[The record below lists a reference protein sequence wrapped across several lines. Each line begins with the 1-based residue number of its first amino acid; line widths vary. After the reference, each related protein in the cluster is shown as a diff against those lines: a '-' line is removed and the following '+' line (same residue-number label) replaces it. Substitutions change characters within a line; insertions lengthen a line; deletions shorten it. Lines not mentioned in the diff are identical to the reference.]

1 MSRASTW
8 PGKSSGMATVPG
20 LPSRKPMRM
29 LSCGAMGTPW
39 KPSGMVSERRA
50 MTLFLRAH
58 KTSARVMQH
67 ARAEVG
73 ARVECEPARG
83 SKCADSAT
91 MARTGGYLSAQRRVG
106 GGSRGTVD
114 WTMSSGVQGDAPQVR
129 CHGSVAASRK
139 EEGVKRRLHV
149 GIPILVGGVWQ
160 SSGTHLLAA
169 RLSIMRVGPSEVR
182 SVSRRGP

>member
-1 MSRASTW
+1 
-8 PGKSSGMATVPG
+8 
-20 LPSRKPMRM
+20 
-29 LSCGAMGTPW
+29 
-39 KPSGMVSERRA
+39 

-114 WTMSSGVQGDAPQVR
+114 WTMSSGVQK
-129 CHGSVAASRK
+129 C
-139 EEGVKRRLHV
+139 
-149 GIPILVGGVWQ
+149 
-160 SSGTHLLAA
+160 
-169 RLSIMRVGPSEVR
+169 SEV
-182 SVSRRGP
+182 G